1 MAHQAIRDSS
11 SFFPVSDSVRR
22 GAEKAITCSYIETMI
37 WIGVVVHRC
46 LGRGKLGQ
54 PYLASLPC
62 FDQLNGRSVF

>member
-1 MAHQAIRDSS
+1 MANQAIRDSS
-11 SFFPVSDSVRR
+11 SFLPVSDCHE
-22 GAEKAITCSYIETMI
+22 GAENASACSYIETMI